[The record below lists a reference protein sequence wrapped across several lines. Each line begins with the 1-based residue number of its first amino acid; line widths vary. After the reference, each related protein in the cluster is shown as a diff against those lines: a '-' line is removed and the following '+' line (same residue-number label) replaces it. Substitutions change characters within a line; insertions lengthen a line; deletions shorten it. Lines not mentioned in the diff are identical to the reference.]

1 MTTKRAAIY
10 MRVSTQWQV
19 DNGVSLQLQEEEL
32 LEHVR
37 KNDYSLDK
45 DNHIFID
52 AWVSG
57 IKEDREGLKSLMKAA
72 DRWEIDVIL
81 VYKIDR
87 LFRKTVLLIQYVEL
101 LNDYWVIV
109 VSITQSSFDQSW
121 GWWKILLSVFATLAE
136 MERDLIRE
144 RTMEWKRKKAK
155 MWYYVWGWKPPFW
168 YSFHTTSL
176 WNKLKVDE
184 DEKRVVNKI
193 FELYVNEK
201 KSLGEVVKI
210 LERDGE
216 LTRDDKIL
224 ALWEQKSK
232 KIVSGRWHWTV
243 VRRILKDERYIW
255 KYYYWKTRKEL
266 NKKTKKIETV
276 QSPKEHMIELSCEPI
291 LNDFS
296 LFEKAEELLEL
307 NKKTKNT
314 KTGYPLTGLIF
325 CSHCWKNYVGYRHS
339 KDKKWYSYRCNG
351 KMKYK
356 KTDIEP
362 RCEGMEV
369 SGMYVLNEIWD
380 KIYEIFKSPDNA
392 LKKYYNEKKSHSDID
407 KFQKQIDRLEEWIKK
422 YNGWIKDAIKL
433 QIDADKEDRPIYEE
447 VIAEKRNN
455 VRESENGIRELE
467 QKIESLKNL
476 EYAKNNLNKLKEYY
490 DEKITNITEEK
501 KIEIIQ
507 ELVYRITIKPN
518 GAIDVLFKFQ
528 EFDDEWDND
537 EWVKPEKKEIN
548 FQDELDNDAS
558 YGAIKNLKQKFNALT
573 TTTSK
578 FSSLKTP
585 LVRDFFDLNLLY

>member
-45 DNHIFID
+45 ENHIFID

-276 QSPKEHMIELSCEPI
+276 QSPKEHMIELSCEAI

-307 NKKTKNT
+307 NKKIK
-314 KTGYPLTGLIF
+314 
-325 CSHCWKNYVGYRHS
+325 
-339 KDKKWYSYRCNG
+339 YSYRCNG

-362 RCEGMEV
+362 RCEGIEV
-369 SGMYVLNEIWD
+369 SGMYVLNEIWN

-392 LKKYYNEKKSHSDID
+392 LKKYYNEKKSHSNID

-455 VRESENGIRELE
+455 IRESENGIRELE

-490 DEKITNITEEK
+490 DEKIINITEEK

-528 EFDDEWDND
+528 EFDNEWDND
-537 EWVKPEKKEIN
+537 EWG
-548 FQDELDNDAS
+548 
-558 YGAIKNLKQKFNALT
+558 Y
-573 TTTSK
+573 
-578 FSSLKTP
+578 
-585 LVRDFFDLNLLY
+585 